1 MVNFGNNVSCQNV
14 ENLPKRVKF
23 INNVITE
30 YWERWRREYVLALRQ
45 QQRYKRQA
53 GAKTPNVNDI
63 VLIYQEK
70 QPRQLWRLGRIVELI
85 KSGDNEVRQAKVIVG
100 KTKNIIDR
108 PINRLYPL
116 EMSNEVL
123 NIDDGEPKVEEHN
136 IRQKRNA
143 AVIGEIKRKFNV

>member
-1 MVNFGNNVSCQNV
+1 M
-14 ENLPKRVKF
+14 
-23 INNVITE
+23 
-30 YWERWRREYVLALRQ
+30 
-45 QQRYKRQA
+45 
-53 GAKTPNVNDI
+53 
-63 VLIYQEK
+63 
-70 QPRQLWRLGRIVELI
+70 WRLGRIVELI

-136 IRQKRNA
+136 IRPKRNA